1 MRDCDIHH
9 FSDRRNWRG
18 LLRHLCHNRGRHPKG
33 RFCWCMRGD
42 YRRLNLPLEFQEVA
56 TESIGDLHAQLG
68 ELEESLPKFALAQE
82 KKNGCERCG
91 EGKQREHYE
100 YELQGRH
107 TPYVRA
113 FVRLNGRTSRPSSL
127 AHYLWLHTRK

>member
-1 MRDCDIHH
+1 MLPVLTIYRSRCAGK
-9 FSDRRNWRG
+9 S
-18 LLRHLCHNRGRHPKG
+18 KG
-33 RFCWCMRGD
+33 
-42 YRRLNLPLEFQEVA
+42 
-56 TESIGDLHAQLG
+56 G

-113 FVRLNGRTSRPSSL
+113 FVRLNGRTSRPSTLDIIYGCILGSNCRSI
-127 AHYLWLHTRK
+127 A